1 MARNEQGELT
11 SIWTPANVIT
21 SVRICFIP
29 VFMLLA
35 VLSRD
40 AMGALTHPAFAIG
53 ACVLYIL
60 LSLTDKL
67 DGSLARKRNE
77 ITDFGKFL
85 DPIADKVLVSTAFI
99 LLLTKAWVFT
109 GFLGN
114 WALIVAGCG
123 VALILARE
131 IIISGFRMV
140 AADAG
145 VVIAADKFGKYKT
158 VFQDASVVVL
168 LISAGITEL
177 DAGTAAQVVNYIG
190 LVLFAVAIVLTVL
203 SGINYIV
210 KNIGILKK

>member
-85 DPIADKVLVSTAFI
+85 DPIADKLLVFSALLVLLEQGLVSVWFVFII
-99 LLLTKAWVFT
+99 LLRE
-109 GFLGN
+109 FLVS
-114 WALIVAGCG
+114 AL
-123 VALILARE
+123 
-131 IIISGFRMV
+131 RMV
-140 AADAG
+140 AGAKG
-145 VVIAADKFGKYKT
+145 IVIAADTLGKWKT
-158 VFQDASVVVL
+158 AVTMVSLCGYFLAIAFAASGGVYVAAWI
-168 LISAGITEL
+168 LI
-177 DAGTAAQVVNYIG
+177 AAQVLMVA
-190 LVLFAVAIVLTVL
+190 AVVLTVV
-203 SGINYIV
+203 SGIQYFWNGRDVIFS
-210 KNIGILKK
+210 

>member
-40 AMGALTHPAFAIG
+40 AMGVLTHPAFAIG

-85 DPIADKVLVSTAFI
+85 DPIADKLLVFSALLLLLDQGYVNVWVVFIILLREFLVS
-99 LLLTKAWVFT
+99 
-109 GFLGN
+109 
-114 WALIVAGCG
+114 AL
-123 VALILARE
+123 
-131 IIISGFRMV
+131 RMV
-140 AADAG
+140 ASAAG
-145 VVIAADKFGKYKT
+145 EVIAADSLGKAKT
-158 VFQDASVVVL
+158 AVTMVSLCGFYVAFALEALGMGDLTVWIL
-168 LISAGITEL
+168 GISQAL
-177 DAGTAAQVVNYIG
+177 MVAAV
-190 LVLFAVAIVLTVL
+190 VLTVV
-203 SGINYIV
+203 SGIQYIWNARDIV
-210 KNIGILKK
+210 FRV

>member
-85 DPIADKVLVSTAFI
+85 DPIADKLLVFSALLLLLDQGYVNVWVVFIILLREFLVS
-99 LLLTKAWVFT
+99 
-109 GFLGN
+109 
-114 WALIVAGCG
+114 AL
-123 VALILARE
+123 
-131 IIISGFRMV
+131 RMV
-140 AADAG
+140 ASAAG
-145 VVIAADKFGKYKT
+145 EVIAADSLGKAKT
-158 VFQDASVVVL
+158 AVTMVSLCGFYVAFSLEALGMGDLAVWIL
-168 LISAGITEL
+168 GISQAL
-177 DAGTAAQVVNYIG
+177 MVAAV
-190 LVLFAVAIVLTVL
+190 VLTVV
-203 SGINYIV
+203 SGIQYIWNARDIV
-210 KNIGILKK
+210 FRV

>member
-40 AMGALTHPAFAIG
+40 AMGTLTHPAFAIG

-85 DPIADKVLVSTAFI
+85 DPIADKLLVFSALLLLLDQGYVNVWVVFIILLREFLVSALRMVASAAGEVIAADSLGKAKTAVTMVSLCGFYVAFALEALGMGDLAVWI
-99 LLLTKAWVFT
+99 L
-109 GFLGN
+109 GISQ
-114 WALIVAGCG
+114 ALIVA
-123 VALILARE
+123 
-131 IIISGFRMV
+131 
-140 AADAG
+140 
-145 VVIAADKFGKYKT
+145 
-158 VFQDASVVVL
+158 
-168 LISAGITEL
+168 
-177 DAGTAAQVVNYIG
+177 
-190 LVLFAVAIVLTVL
+190 AVVLTVV
-203 SGINYIV
+203 SGIQYIWNARDIV
-210 KNIGILKK
+210 FRV

>member
-29 VFMLLA
+29 VFMLLT

-40 AMGALTHPAFAIG
+40 AMGALTHPAFATG

-85 DPIADKVLVSTAFI
+85 DPIADKLLVFSALLLLLDQGYVNVWVVFIILLREFLVS
-99 LLLTKAWVFT
+99 
-109 GFLGN
+109 
-114 WALIVAGCG
+114 AL
-123 VALILARE
+123 
-131 IIISGFRMV
+131 RMV
-140 AADAG
+140 ASAAG
-145 VVIAADKFGKYKT
+145 EVIAADSLGKAKT
-158 VFQDASVVVL
+158 AVTMVSLCGFYVAFALEALGMGDLTVWIL
-168 LISAGITEL
+168 GISQAL
-177 DAGTAAQVVNYIG
+177 MVAAV
-190 LVLFAVAIVLTVL
+190 VLTVV
-203 SGINYIV
+203 SGIQYIWNARDIV
-210 KNIGILKK
+210 FRV

>member
-53 ACVLYIL
+53 ACALYIL

-85 DPIADKVLVSTAFI
+85 DPIADKLLVFSALLLLLDQGYVNVWVVFI
-99 LLLTKAWVFT
+99 LS
-109 GFLGN
+109 
-114 WALIVAGCG
+114 LIH
-123 VALILARE
+123 I
-131 IIISGFRMV
+131 
-140 AADAG
+140 
-145 VVIAADKFGKYKT
+145 
-158 VFQDASVVVL
+158 
-168 LISAGITEL
+168 
-177 DAGTAAQVVNYIG
+177 
-190 LVLFAVAIVLTVL
+190 
-203 SGINYIV
+203 
-210 KNIGILKK
+210 

>member
-85 DPIADKVLVSTAFI
+85 DPIADKLLVFSALLLLLDQGYVNVWVVFIILLREFLVS
-99 LLLTKAWVFT
+99 
-109 GFLGN
+109 
-114 WALIVAGCG
+114 AL
-123 VALILARE
+123 
-131 IIISGFRMV
+131 RMV
-140 AADAG
+140 ASAAG
-145 VVIAADKFGKYKT
+145 EVIAADSLGKAKT
-158 VFQDASVVVL
+158 AVTMVSLCGFYVAFAFEALGMGDLTVWIL
-168 LISAGITEL
+168 GISQAL
-177 DAGTAAQVVNYIG
+177 MVAAV
-190 LVLFAVAIVLTVL
+190 VLTVV
-203 SGINYIV
+203 SGIQYIWNARDIV
-210 KNIGILKK
+210 FRV

>member
-40 AMGALTHPAFAIG
+40 AMGTLTHPAFAIG

-85 DPIADKVLVSTAFI
+85 DPIADKLLVFSALLLLLDQGYVNVWVVFIILLREFLVS
-99 LLLTKAWVFT
+99 
-109 GFLGN
+109 
-114 WALIVAGCG
+114 AL
-123 VALILARE
+123 
-131 IIISGFRMV
+131 RMV
-140 AADAG
+140 ASAAG
-145 VVIAADKFGKYKT
+145 EVIAADSLGKAKT
-158 VFQDASVVVL
+158 AVTMVSLCGFYVAFSLEALGMGDLAVWIL
-168 LISAGITEL
+168 GISQAL
-177 DAGTAAQVVNYIG
+177 MVAAV
-190 LVLFAVAIVLTVL
+190 VLTVV
-203 SGINYIV
+203 SGIQYIWNARDIV
-210 KNIGILKK
+210 FRV

>member
-85 DPIADKVLVSTAFI
+85 DPIADKLLVFSALLLLLDQGYVNVWVVFIILLREFLVS
-99 LLLTKAWVFT
+99 
-109 GFLGN
+109 
-114 WALIVAGCG
+114 AL
-123 VALILARE
+123 
-131 IIISGFRMV
+131 RMV
-140 AADAG
+140 ASAAG
-145 VVIAADKFGKYKT
+145 EVIAADNLGKAKT
-158 VFQDASVVVL
+158 AVTMVSLCGFYVAFALEALGMGDLTVWIL
-168 LISAGITEL
+168 GISQAL
-177 DAGTAAQVVNYIG
+177 MVAAV
-190 LVLFAVAIVLTVL
+190 VLTVV
-203 SGINYIV
+203 SGIQYIWNARDIV
-210 KNIGILKK
+210 FRV